1 MEKEFR
7 KLCTPAKIYF
17 VLSILSIIISL
28 FKGFHLM
35 LILMKLLF
43 TIVWTYVLYW
53 LCKKGFKAISWFLIL
68 LPFMMIFLIYLGL
81 MTEIKLINK
90 INPFTEGNRNRN
102 IRQAQEAMRRAQE
115 EVRRMQQQMDYENS
129 LRR

>member
-17 VLSILSIIISL
+17 VLSILAIIISL

-35 LILMKLLF
+35 LVLMKLLF
-43 TIVWTYVLYW
+43 ATAWTYVLYW
-53 LCKKGFKAISWFLIL
+53 LCEKGFKAISWFLVL
-68 LPFMMIFLIYLGL
+68 LPFIMIFLMYLGL

-90 INPFTEGNRNRN
+90 INPFTEGYRRGKAFSYMDELKRKALED
-102 IRQAQEAMRRAQE
+102 RQRQLE
-115 EVRRMQQQMDYENS
+115 YEMS
-129 LRR
+129 LQRY